1 MKTYQV
7 IKARGTEFP
16 NPVSVKEGECVEC
29 VEYSNAEGE
38 WAGWVLCK
46 THDNAGWLPHQILKI
61 EGSKGRVT
69 EDYCAE
75 EFDLEVGEVLYSDK
89 EMNGWI
95 WGYKKDH
102 PQKYAW
108 APLNHIESI
117 E

>member
-1 MKTYQV
+1 MNAYKV
-7 IKARGTEFP
+7 IKARETEFP
-16 NPVSVKEGECVEC
+16 NPVSVKAGEHVEC
-29 VEYSNAEGE
+29 IEFSNADGE

-61 EGSKGRVT
+61 KDSSGTVT

-95 WGYKKDH
+95 WGYKSFD
-102 PQKYAW
+102 PNKYAW
-108 APLNHIESI
+108 APLNHIKRI
-117 E
+117 